1 MPVLVV
7 GLNYKGTPLELLE
20 RFSFDSPELPKAL
33 LAARASEHV
42 REAVILSTCNRTEV
56 YAVVDAYH
64 GGVAALRQ
72 FLSEFHHVA
81 PDEFSDRLYGLYE
94 DEAVT
99 HLFSV
104 ASGIDSM
111 VIGEPQILTQ
121 VRRSF
126 RTADEE
132 DAVGST
138 LSALFRQA
146 IRVGRRARA
155 ETGIARS
162 ASTLAMAG
170 ATLARIELGSL
181 DGRSVL
187 VVGAGKMSDLAAVA
201 IAEEG
206 ARVLVANRTASRA
219 HAVAER
225 AGGEAINMSEL
236 VQALSQADLVL
247 ASTGASQPIIT
258 KEMVAAAMAGRDRP
272 LVLLDLA
279 VPRDVEH
286 EARDVDGVTL
296 KDMDDLREAVA
307 PDVEQLHEVDHV
319 RRLIAE
325 EVPKFLAWQRTHA
338 LAPLLDALQQRAE
351 TVRQAEL
358 KRAASLLADLDDRER
373 AAIETVTRSMLAK
386 LLHDPVK
393 ALKEHAGTAQ
403 GEALARALRMLYELP
418 DERIE

>member
-1 MPVLVV
+1 
-7 GLNYKGTPLELLE
+7 
-20 RFSFDSPELPKAL
+20 
-33 LAARASEHV
+33 
-42 REAVILSTCNRTEV
+42 
-56 YAVVDAYH
+56 
-64 GGVAALRQ
+64 
-72 FLSEFHHVA
+72 
-81 PDEFSDRLYGLYE
+81 
-94 DEAVT
+94 
-99 HLFSV
+99 FSV

-132 DAVGST
+132 GTVSST

-155 ETGIARS
+155 ETDIARS

-170 ATLARIELGSL
+170 ATLARNELGSL

-201 IAEEG
+201 IAQEG
-206 ARVLVANRTASRA
+206 ANVLVANRTASRA

-225 AGGEAINMSEL
+225 AGGRAVAMGEL
-236 VQALSQADLVL
+236 GAALAESDLVL
-247 ASTGASQPIIT
+247 ASTGASQPLIT
-258 KEMVAAAMAGRDRP
+258 KEMVATAMAGRARP
-272 LVLLDLA
+272 LILLDLA

-286 EARDVDGVTL
+286 DADDVPGVTL

-307 PDVEQLHEVDHV
+307 PDVEHLHEVDRV
-319 RRLIAE
+319 RRIIAE
-325 EVPKFLAWQRTHA
+325 EVPKFLAWQRTHS
-338 LAPLLDALQQRAE
+338 LAPLLDALQRRVE
-351 TVRQAEL
+351 NVRISEL

-373 AAIETVTRSMLAK
+373 AAVETLTRSMLSK

-403 GEALARALRMLYELP
+403 GEVLARALRMLYALP
-418 DERIE
+418 DEQAE